1 MPPLQRGPKPDSISG
16 TGDREGRPY
25 GVFFT
30 CSEQRVQ
37 GAAPCKERTPPLR
50 AATEAVPPFRR
61 GWTLAAPLRG
71 FCHFG
76 AHPHPPRFARHL
88 PPWRGKARAADSRP
102 YGGYRGYSLI
112 SQGPVPDRPTG
123 GASPSPTNLKKAF
136 QTWVGEP
143 LGAPARIRTG
153 SICST
158 KPGAVVEPH
167 RRQFLNSQPPVGRR
181 EFR

>member
-1 MPPLQRGPKPDSISG
+1 M
-16 TGDREGRPY
+16 
-25 GVFFT
+25 
-30 CSEQRVQ
+30 
-37 GAAPCKERTPPLR
+37 APPLR
-50 AATEAVPPFRR
+50 RTQKPSFPFVGAGHWPARGRGTPQGGFSRPSADSPLALPLQDSRASSKFWAREPLGAPAVDDS
-61 GWTLAAPLRG
+61 GKKVTLIRLAY
-71 FCHFG
+71 
-76 AHPHPPRFARHL
+76 ARHL

-112 SQGPVPDRPTG
+112 SQGPVPDRPAG